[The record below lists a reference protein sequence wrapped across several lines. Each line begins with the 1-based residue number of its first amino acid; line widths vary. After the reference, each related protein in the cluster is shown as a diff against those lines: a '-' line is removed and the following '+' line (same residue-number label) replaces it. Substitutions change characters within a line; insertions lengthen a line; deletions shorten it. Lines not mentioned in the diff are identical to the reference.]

1 MITEALILAAGKGT
15 RMWPLT
21 DNMPKPL
28 LPLCGISIIEQQ
40 IAALKK
46 VGVKNI
52 NILIGHRMKEI
63 SDLLG
68 NGKKYGVKI
77 NYIVQSEQKGTG
89 HAVSLAEKHVKDSFF
104 CLNGDTLIDE
114 KNLKLL
120 SKKDNKM
127 AMMVTTVDDGSNYG
141 VIKSENGILSS
152 IVEKGIGGKSSIN
165 AGIYLFNKKIFTS
178 LKSIKKSI
186 RGELE
191 LTDALLS
198 NKIYTIEYEGFW
210 KDIGLPWD
218 LLTANEFFID
228 QIKNEKKSDI
238 EDNVTIKGEI
248 YIGKNTIIKAGTYI
262 EGPIWIGD
270 DCIIGPNAYLR
281 KGTVLCGNNKVGASS
296 EIKNSILL
304 ENAKAPHHNYVGDSI
319 IGKNCNLGSGT
330 KIANLRLDKKEINV
344 VHKGKL
350 VNTGRKKLGVIMG
363 DNVATGI
370 NSSINSGTIIGSDT
384 KIGPNTLISGTYESK
399 SLII

>member
-1 MITEALILAAGKGT
+1 MIAEALILAAGKGT

-28 LPLCGISIIEQQ
+28 LPLCGMSIIEQQ

-68 NGKKYGVKI
+68 NGKKYGVEI

-152 IVEKGIGGKSSIN
+152 IVEKGIGG
-165 AGIYLFNKKIFTS
+165 
-178 LKSIKKSI
+178 
-186 RGELE
+186 
-191 LTDALLS
+191 
-198 NKIYTIEYEGFW
+198 
-210 KDIGLPWD
+210 
-218 LLTANEFFID
+218 
-228 QIKNEKKSDI
+228 
-238 EDNVTIKGEI
+238 
-248 YIGKNTIIKAGTYI
+248 
-262 EGPIWIGD
+262 
-270 DCIIGPNAYLR
+270 
-281 KGTVLCGNNKVGASS
+281 
-296 EIKNSILL
+296 
-304 ENAKAPHHNYVGDSI
+304 
-319 IGKNCNLGSGT
+319 
-330 KIANLRLDKKEINV
+330 
-344 VHKGKL
+344 
-350 VNTGRKKLGVIMG
+350 
-363 DNVATGI
+363 
-370 NSSINSGTIIGSDT
+370 
-384 KIGPNTLISGTYESK
+384 
-399 SLII
+399 